1 MNFKTLGKRVLP
13 IIIVLAIVIVV
24 TVTLSLISKEKKA
37 PSITTGDESFLTI
50 DDITVT
56 NKAVYKD
63 LRFNYGINT
72 LVTMIDRELLQRT
85 KNANGK
91 SFYEAVTEEEIN
103 KAIEDAKFPNGR
115 TGDDVEDAETEEKWL
130 QTQYINNGLRTEAQI
145 KEYFRLEIA
154 KKAYARHVIANDK
167 DSVKDSDISNYYS
180 SNYKKSYW
188 VVVIKYNTQKEAENA
203 LNQLGIIA
211 KDVTVTE
218 GSSTKT
224 VKKWVWAETET
235 PLTEEEIKQA
245 HIDLYNNTVA
255 YQAPGYPNNDNPSK
269 NLVLGEDQYKIVN
282 GKIVFNTTLDE
293 NEDSPKNLFYYTTDK
308 LNSLSSS
315 LTTAVNA
322 LSNLLVEGTDLEKT
336 YLITPRSAGSNYYY
350 ALKLNFVDAA
360 VLYEDGEV
368 VNEELK
374 NEIVEKIIDSLVTAT
389 EINNKMADLR
399 KENGLKI
406 YDSLLEAN
414 YITSYN
420 SAHKKTKKT
429 DKVKVASIDGKDFT
443 ADELFAEMADRYG
456 VASSYTIYLRQML
469 LRSEHNK
476 IYDVDAKKILDN
488 KEWEDIKDQV
498 DYLKT
503 SFANGSFGV
512 DASYG
517 WLNFLRDY
525 NNVDS
530 EYDLMI
536 DLLYDE
542 VLSTYT
548 KTFTD
553 TTEELWETVYVPNMQ
568 KIKDQFLSATG
579 VHLLIYKQDK
589 DGNIVDPEKWTTYEQ
604 ELAKELYD
612 MILEDLKTQRPDK
625 YASYLE
631 TTVINAYNN
640 APRFLAGAPQLI
652 ENQPK
657 YSEGTKWFKLDA
669 EDYKYSKFK
678 SAGLLVKYES
688 LTTTA
693 GVMVEPFENAVRK
706 IWNQSEAANTYGD
719 YKVIYDKSF
728 DDYLVT
734 EFGYHVYVNL
744 TTTRRPYVTVNS
756 VETVANL
763 PARADV
769 LVYEGNPIAGEEDRE
784 LTTLETKQVTTFYS
798 PIRTEITGTTYK
810 TLNISKML
818 LEKADKVQF
827 AKAEFK
833 DVYKTLLQYNI
844 DNAYDNLKYIT
855 KPE

>member
-1 MNFKTLGKRVLP
+1 MNLKVLGKRVLP

-24 TVTLSLISKEKKA
+24 TVTLSLISTDKKA
-37 PSITTGDESFLTI
+37 PSITNGDETFLTI
-50 DDITVT
+50 DDVKVS

-72 LVTMIDRELLQRT
+72 LITMIDEDLLNT
-85 KNANGK
+85 VKNENGK
-91 SFYEAVTEEEIN
+91 GFFEAVTQEEID
-103 KAIEDAKFPNGR
+103 KAIEDTIFPNGR
-115 TGDDVEDAETEEKWL
+115 SGDEVEDAETISDWKKA
-130 QTQYINNGLRTEAQI
+130 QYSSIGLRTDEDI
-145 KEYFRLEIA
+145 NNYFRLVLA
-154 KKAYARHVIANDK
+154 KKAYTRSVIANDDEAVT
-167 DSVKDSDISNYYS
+167 DSAISSYYA

-188 VVVIKYNTQKEAENA
+188 VVVVKYSTLKEAENA
-203 LNQLGIIA
+203 LNQIGIKA

-218 GSSTKT
+218 NSTTKT
-224 VKKWVWAETET
+224 VKKWVWAETEVT
-235 PLTEEEIKQA
+235 LTEEEIKQA

-255 YQAPGYPNNDNPSK
+255 YQAPGYPNASDPSK
-269 NLVLGEDQYKIVN
+269 NKVLGADQYKIEN

-293 NEDSPKNLFYYTTDK
+293 NEDSPKNLFYYTTDE
-308 LNSLSSS
+308 LNTLSSS

-322 LSNLLVEGTDLEKT
+322 LSNLLVEGTDLDKT
-336 YLITPRSAGSNYYY
+336 YLTSARSAGSNYFY
-350 ALKLNFVDAA
+350 ALKLNYVDSA

-368 VNEELK
+368 INETLK
-374 NEIVEKIIDSLVTAT
+374 NEIVEKIVDSLVTDAKISST
-389 EINNKMADLR
+389 MAELR
-399 KENGLKI
+399 KEKGLKI
-406 YDSLLEAN
+406 YDSLLENN
-414 YITSYN
+414 YVSSYD
-420 SAHKKTKKT
+420 STFKKTKKSSKT
-429 DKVKVASIDGKDFT
+429 LIATVNGKDYSV
-443 ADELFAEMADRYG
+443 DELFDEMANLYG
-456 VASSYTIYLRQML
+456 VSSSYTLYLRQML
-469 LRSEHNK
+469 LNSEYND
-476 IYDVDAKKILDN
+476 IYDVNSKKVLDSE
-488 KEWEDIKDQV
+488 EWQDIKDQV

-530 EYDLMI
+530 EQDLLI

-542 VLSTYT
+542 VFTKYS

-553 TTEELWETVYVPNMQ
+553 TTEEMWNEVYVPNMT
-568 KIKDQFLSATG
+568 KIKDTYLSATG
-579 VHLLIYKQDK
+579 VHLLIHKQDK
-589 DGNIVDPEKWTTYEQ
+589 DGNIVKPEEWTEYEV

-612 MILEDLKTQRPDK
+612 LVLEQLKTKRPDT

-631 TTVINAYNN
+631 TTVISEYNN
-640 APRFLAGAPQLI
+640 APRFIADAPQKLA
-652 ENQPK
+652 NQPV
-657 YSEGTKWFKLDA
+657 YSEGTKWYNLDA

-678 SAGLLVKYES
+678 SAGLLIKYES
-688 LTTTA
+688 LTTTT

-706 IWNQSEAANTYGD
+706 IWNESEAANTYGD
-719 YKVIYDKSF
+719 YKVIYDKTY

-744 TTTRRPYVTVNS
+744 TTTRRPYVTVSS

-769 LVYEGNPIAGEEDRE
+769 LVYEGNPIDAKKDRE

-810 TLNISKML
+810 TLKISQML
-818 LEKADKVQF
+818 LGKLSKVEF
-827 AKAEFK
+827 AKADLK
-833 DVYKTLLQYNI
+833 QVYETLLNYNI
-844 DNAYDNLKYIT
+844 ETAYESLKYIT